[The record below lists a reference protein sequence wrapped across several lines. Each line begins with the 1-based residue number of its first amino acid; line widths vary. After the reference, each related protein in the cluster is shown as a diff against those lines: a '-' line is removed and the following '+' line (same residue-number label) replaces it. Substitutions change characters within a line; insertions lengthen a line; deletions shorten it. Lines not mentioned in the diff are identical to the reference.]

1 MVRSE
6 TILREVNM
14 RKNKICKLGMMLLV
28 FIASNV
34 YADIKVK
41 KVNDNLAEDFAN
53 EKIWQSAEADQII
66 SLMGQP
72 MAVPKPKETLTT
84 EVKVTALH
92 DGKWIAFRMK
102 WKDSEPSEA
111 GKLATFSDAVALEFP
126 LKESE
131 NLPPIMMGAKDAPVH
146 LFHWRYQYQLD
157 EKNGKKSIE
166 KIYPNMTTDMYA
178 MDFKDAGNSKVAS
191 QEQKDS
197 FVGGMAAG
205 NPQSFQKTAVDEILA
220 EGFGTSAVMEKKSA
234 KGFGVW
240 KDGEWTVVIARPL
253 NYEQA
258 SNILIGKKS
267 NVGFAVWQGGK
278 KEVGGIKSLTMMWT
292 PLEVLEK

>member
-1 MVRSE
+1 MKKD
-6 TILREVNM
+6 I
-14 RKNKICKLGMMLLV
+14 IWKLGMTLLV
-28 FIASNV
+28 FITCNAR
-34 YADIKVK
+34 ADIKVK
-41 KVNDNLAEDFAN
+41 KVNNNLSEDFAK
-53 EKIWQSAEADQII
+53 EEIWQSAEADQVI

-72 MAVPKPKETLTT
+72 MVAPKPKETLTT
-84 EVKVTALH
+84 EVKVTAVH

-102 WKDSEPSEA
+102 WKDTEPSES

-126 LKESE
+126 VKESE

-146 LFHWRYQYQLD
+146 LLHWRYQYQQD
-157 EKNGKKSIE
+157 ELNGKKSID
-166 KIYPNMTTDMYA
+166 KIYPNMTTDMYS
-178 MDFKDAGNSKVAS
+178 MDFKDPGNSKVAT

-240 KDGEWTVVIARPL
+240 KNGVWTVVIVRPL
-253 NYEQA
+253 NYEHA
-258 SNILIGKKS
+258 SNILVGKKS

-292 PLEVLEK
+292 PLEVLAQ